1 MSFIMKNWFRMLVP
15 GLLMISLLNGGSAS
29 AQVKIATV
37 DLRKVFDNYWKKK
50 QAEAA
55 LKERETDMRK
65 EDDNMIADHKKLK
78 DEYDT
83 MNTSINEAAISP
95 EERDRRKKSAEDK
108 LKAMKDLEDTIRT
121 YERQADA
128 TLGEQKNRMRAN
140 IITEIRNVVNAKA
153 KAAGFSLVIDSAAD
167 SANLTPVILFTNNE
181 NDITDTVLLTLNA
194 TAPTDLT
201 KPDDSLLDKKD
212 EKKKDGKK

>member
-1 MSFIMKNWFRMLVP
+1 
-15 GLLMISLLNGGSAS
+15 
-29 AQVKIATV
+29 V

-65 EDDNMIADHKKLK
+65 EDDNMVADHKKLK
-78 DEYDT
+78 EEYDT
-83 MNTSINEAAISP
+83 MSASINEAAISP

-153 KAAGFSLVIDSAAD
+153 KAAGFSLVVDSAAD

-181 NDITDTVLLTLNA
+181 NDITDAVLLTLNA

>member
-1 MSFIMKNWFRMLVP
+1 MKNWFRMLVP
-15 GLLMISLLNGGSAS
+15 GLLVISLLNGESAW
-29 AQVKIATV
+29 AQAKIGTV

-65 EDDNMIADHKKLK
+65 EDDNMLADHKKLK
-78 DEYDT
+78 DEYDS
-83 MNTSINEAAISP
+83 MSASINEAAISP

-153 KAAGFSLVIDSAAD
+153 KAAGFSLVVDSAAD

-181 NDITDTVLLTLNA
+181 NDITDAVLLTLNA
-194 TAPTDLT
+194 TAPTDLS